1 MIGVFRSS
9 WALFLG
15 ILLLMVGN
23 GLQGS
28 LLGVRASIEHFSPE
42 LMGYVMAGY
51 FVGFLGGSQLTPI
64 LLRRVGH
71 IRVFAAL
78 GSLISAAFIIYA
90 AVVDPITWFLMRVL
104 VGFCFSG
111 VYVVAESWINDASTN
126 ENRGS
131 ALSLYLIVQ
140 MVGIVAGQLLL
151 NLGDPGGYD
160 LFVLISVLV
169 SVSFA
174 PILLS
179 VSPAPFF
186 DASKPMTLRELFDAS
201 PLGAVSALMLGGVFG
216 AMFGMGAIYASEIGL
231 SVFEISIFMAVIFAG
246 GVVLQYPIGVA
257 SDIFDRRLLIIAVAA
272 AGLATCLLG
281 AVAGEAVLFE
291 AFGFEIKF
299 LYVTGALLGGLT
311 SPLYALLVAHTNDFL
326 EREQMASASGGFV
339 FLNGVGAM
347 LGPVVTGYIMAP
359 ALIGPEGWWGF
370 MAALFGG
377 VAAYGLYRST
387 QRPTVAAEETSPY
400 APLAPRGTPVVT
412 EMLQEVAFERQEA
425 EAEEAE
431 QAQADEDAASGA
443 KPLEKVDGG

>member
-1 MIGVFRSS
+1 MIGVFRAS

-28 LLGVRASIEHFSPE
+28 LLGVRASIEGFSPE

-64 LLRRVGH
+64 MLRRVGH

-90 AVVDPITWFLMRVL
+90 AVVDPIAWFLMRVL

-131 ALSLYLIVQ
+131 TLSLYLMVQ
-140 MVGIVAGQLLL
+140 MVGVVAGQLML
-151 NLGDPGGYD
+151 NIGDPGGYD

-179 VSPAPFF
+179 VSPAPFY
-186 DASKPMTLRELFDAS
+186 DASKRMTLRELLDAS

-216 AMFGMGAIYASEIGL
+216 AMFGMGPIYAAETGL
-231 SVFEISIFMAVIFAG
+231 SVFEISIFMAAIFAG
-246 GVVLQYPIGVA
+246 GVVLQYPLGIA
-257 SDIFDRRLLIIAVAA
+257 SDLYDRRWLIIVIAA
-272 AGLATCLLG
+272 AGLINCLLG
-281 AVAGEAVLFE
+281 TAFGGVVVAEV
-291 AFGFEIKF
+291 FGFEFKF
-299 LYVTGALLGGLT
+299 LYLTGALLGGLT
-311 SPLYALLVAHTNDFL
+311 TPLYALIVAHTNDFL
-326 EREQMASASGGFV
+326 ERDQMASASGGLV
-339 FLNGVGAM
+339 FLNGVGAT
-347 LGPVVTGYIMAP
+347 LGPIATGYLMTP
-359 ALIGPEGWWGF
+359 ALVGPQGWWSF
-370 MAALFGG
+370 MSLLFGG
-377 VAAYGLYRST
+377 MAAYGLYRAT
-387 QRPTVAAEETSPY
+387 QRPTVSAEETSPY
-400 APLAPRGTPVVT
+400 APYAPRATPVVT

-425 EAEEAE
+425 EAEEA
-431 QAQADEDAASGA
+431 QTDDDDESEA
-443 KPLEKVDGG
+443 KALEKADGG